1 MSEQELQEFFEKEI
15 NKATVTEGYV
25 ISPMIKGL
33 YKHKYFFVIIHN
45 AHIKSFKKF
54 VNKLWLKENR
64 YVEYFKG
71 DFAYCIKMSYDI
83 EGW

>member
-1 MSEQELQEFFEKEI
+1 MSEQELQEYFENKI
-15 NKATVTEGYV
+15 NQTPVMESYV
-25 ISPMIKGL
+25 LSPAIKGL

-54 VNKLWLKENR
+54 VKETWMKKDR

-71 DFAYCIKMSYDI
+71 DIAYCVRMSYDI